1 MKLKMHTLL
10 LFSCFVMLNACST
23 TRTGDRLVSMNE
35 AKTLQAD
42 EWTSFANQL
51 RDSMSPS
58 VNRLVGQ
65 NNDQP
70 IILTLGNFVNKTPRR
85 EFSDARDVMYNEIR
99 KSLVNTGL
107 VRVSM
112 LGAGGSD
119 DVDTVLAQIKGDTRS
134 DPEFS
139 DASDVDA
146 LGQAKKPEWVLFGEI
161 ISIESREGRRTQYD
175 YAVNL
180 RLLSVRDGAS
190 VWEDQ
195 IVFTKQ
201 FEKGLFGG

>member
-1 MKLKMHTLL
+1 
-10 LFSCFVMLNACST
+10 
-23 TRTGDRLVSMNE
+23 
-35 AKTLQAD
+35 
-42 EWTSFANQL
+42 
-51 RDSMSPS
+51 
-58 VNRLVGQ
+58 
-65 NNDQP
+65 
-70 IILTLGNFVNKTPRR
+70 
-85 EFSDARDVMYNEIR
+85 MYNEIR

-119 DVDTVLAQIKGDTRS
+119 DVDTVLAQIKEDTRS

-161 ISIESREGRRTQYD
+161 VSIESQEGRRTQYD

>member
-1 MKLKMHTLL
+1 MKLQMHP
-10 LFSCFVMLNACST
+10 VMLASCLVLLSACST

-51 RDSMSPS
+51 RESMSPS

-65 NNDQP
+65 NNGQP
-70 IILTLGNFVNKTPRR
+70 LIMTLGNFVNKTPRR

-99 KSLVNTGL
+99 KSLVNTGM

-119 DVDTVLAQIKGDTRS
+119 DVDTVLAQIKEDTRS

-139 DASDVDA
+139 SDSNVDA
-146 LGQAKKPEWVLFGEI
+146 LGQAKKPEWVFL
-161 ISIESREGRRTQYD
+161 
-175 YAVNL
+175 
-180 RLLSVRDGAS
+180 
-190 VWEDQ
+190 
-195 IVFTKQ
+195 
-201 FEKGLFGG
+201 

>member
-1 MKLKMHTLL
+1 MNFKMHTLL
-10 LFSCFVMLNACST
+10 LASCFVMLNACST

-112 LGAGGSD
+112 LGAGEAMMSIPSWPKSKKTRGM
-119 DVDTVLAQIKGDTRS
+119 TRS
-134 DPEFS
+134 SPTQAMWTPWVRPRSPSGCCSGKSFPSNPEK
-139 DASDVDA
+139 AA
-146 LGQAKKPEWVLFGEI
+146 
-161 ISIESREGRRTQYD
+161 GRNTTTPST
-175 YAVNL
+175 
-180 RLLSVRDGAS
+180 SVS
-190 VWEDQ
+190 
-195 IVFTKQ
+195 
-201 FEKGLFGG
+201 